1 MIHPTRKEVEK
12 SFKRHRDML
21 NKFNSKAWSKT
32 HYMVLFYTLE
42 CGLKA
47 FYMKQNRSTNTNTT
61 DNWKN
66 SAASYGHDLNKLLKD
81 LHLTP
86 SIPKAHTPNG
96 TQVDVQELH
105 EVWRYGVELKQDDE
119 NRCIG
124 ILKEILL
131 DLNNQIM

>member
-1 MIHPTRKEVEK
+1 
-12 SFKRHRDML
+12 
-21 NKFNSKAWSKT
+21 
-32 HYMVLFYTLE
+32 
-42 CGLKA
+42 
-47 FYMKQNRSTNTNTT
+47 MKQNRSTNTNTT